1 VVVADLLS
9 GSPSLIKKALR
20 QRLEEGSLDEAV
32 GNIFLSTE
40 RLKDTNNKFKAL
52 VLSVFGSN

>member
-1 VVVADLLS
+1 
-9 GSPSLIKKALR
+9 LIKKALR

-40 RLKDTNNKFKAL
+40 RLKDTNSKFKAL
-52 VLSVFGSN
+52 VLSVFGGN